1 VPVVAEELRLL
12 GHEKVFEGGLS
23 KQVHA
28 RTTLY
33 YRGEA
38 KKASENLK
46 KSVPELADA
55 DEVQNDQVAIQYNSP
70 VVVVLGP
77 NFATPNILSIYG
89 RAMKPAVQ
97 LENLGKPVKYFT

>member
-1 VPVVAEELRLL
+1 VVAEELRLL

-28 RTTLY
+28 RTTMY

-38 KKASENLK
+38 KKAIENLK
-46 KSVPELADA
+46 NSVPELANA
-55 DEVQNDQVAIQYNSP
+55 DVVQNDEVATQYNSP

-77 NFATPNILSIYG
+77 DFATPNILTIYG
-89 RAMKPAVQ
+89 RTLRPAVQ
-97 LENLGKPVKYFT
+97 LENLGRIVKSFT